1 MNRRN
6 WKDKITNPNFQPS
19 NNKFNNNPQDIQNPF
34 AKKSKLQENPPPNQ
48 NVTKTVLLKLK
59 QARSSGIINLAN
71 LHMTEIPPEVFDPN
85 VTIPD
90 LNWWEMVDITKLD
103 ASNNNLSENSFDN
116 EQRNLALLSYLTSL
130 RFSNNNFSYLPDSL
144 YTLSNLKLLDMSC
157 NKISFLNPSGLKSLC
172 SLVEL
177 NLSKNDITCIPEEIK
192 YLTYLEVVNLST
204 NKIAELPNGFGA
216 LFRLKKIYLDNNA
229 IQSIN
234 QEVFVNMVNLEELY
248 IFKNRIESLSSNN
261 FSSFLDN
268 LKNLKFLDAHSNY
281 ITFLKFNYE
290 LPKLDSLLVSYNQIN
305 RIEGIDKCPNLT
317 NLDVNNNKI
326 EQFPKEIL
334 SLQNLN
340 TLNIQNNSINDLPPT
355 LGLMNNLVRLNIEGN
370 PLKRLVSKMK
380 SANTEQ
386 IKKYLK
392 TRITDKDLE
401 NTPMKKTD
409 LYDVNMTPSKQNIS
423 TFISNATLTMSSCEL
438 TNLPVDDIKNYIRKN
453 TLDKLV
459 FSNNKLDNIYPFE
472 SVLHIFQSLKE
483 INLSNNSI
491 TKFPLFILSLPN
503 LVTLNVSKNKISNF
517 PSEQFTNENIHDLKC
532 SLVYFDISFNQLTS
546 MPDIIGLYTNIST
559 VILANNRIS
568 HINNISNMKL
578 EKLDTLNL
586 GNNKIERL
594 PCKLYKNIPNVKVL
608 IFENNNLKDIP
619 TDTCLLFNLNVIN
632 FYGNAIKKI
641 RSEYLLNAQGLLTYL
656 KKLHSYDN
664 EDYAYEESKTYKT
677 DNSVPNTNSSNKMG
691 NVGYQ
696 NNFNQAFCNNNN
708 SITSSNQLS
717 VQEQINKIN
726 EEIAV
731 VEESLQQP
739 NIQMFKKNDLR
750 KQLHALMRQR
760 ANLLK

>member
-1 MNRRN
+1 
-6 WKDKITNPNFQPS
+6 
-19 NNKFNNNPQDIQNPF
+19 
-34 AKKSKLQENPPPNQ
+34 
-48 NVTKTVLLKLK
+48 
-59 QARSSGIINLAN
+59 
-71 LHMTEIPPEVFDPN
+71 
-85 VTIPD
+85 
-90 LNWWEMVDITKLD
+90 
-103 ASNNNLSENSFDN
+103 
-116 EQRNLALLSYLTSL
+116 
-130 RFSNNNFSYLPDSL
+130 
-144 YTLSNLKLLDMSC
+144 
-157 NKISFLNPSGLKSLC
+157 
-172 SLVEL
+172 
-177 NLSKNDITCIPEEIK
+177 
-192 YLTYLEVVNLST
+192 
-204 NKIAELPNGFGA
+204 
-216 LFRLKKIYLDNNA
+216 
-229 IQSIN
+229 
-234 QEVFVNMVNLEELY
+234 
-248 IFKNRIESLSSNN
+248 
-261 FSSFLDN
+261 
-268 LKNLKFLDAHSNY
+268 
-281 ITFLKFNYE
+281 
-290 LPKLDSLLVSYNQIN
+290 
-305 RIEGIDKCPNLT
+305 
-317 NLDVNNNKI
+317 
-326 EQFPKEIL
+326 
-334 SLQNLN
+334 
-340 TLNIQNNSINDLPPT
+340 
-355 LGLMNNLVRLNIEGN
+355 
-370 PLKRLVSKMK
+370 
-380 SANTEQ
+380 
-386 IKKYLK
+386 
-392 TRITDKDLE
+392 
-401 NTPMKKTD
+401 MKKTD

-503 LVTLNVSKNKISNF
+503 LVALNVSKNKISNF